1 MQVIVKANHTTSLA
15 IAAVALNHFATQW
28 KPLAAVRFDK
38 EATFVFEHGRF
49 NDLHIFNDG

>member
-15 IAAVALNHFATQW
+15 IAAIALNHFATQW